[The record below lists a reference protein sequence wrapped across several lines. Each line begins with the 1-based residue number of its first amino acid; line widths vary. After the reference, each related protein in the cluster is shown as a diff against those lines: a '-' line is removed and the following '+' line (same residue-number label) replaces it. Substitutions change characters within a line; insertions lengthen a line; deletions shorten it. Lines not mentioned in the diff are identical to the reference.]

1 MNMSTPS
8 FAVEQTS
15 PNRSARQA
23 DVFQRLITL
32 TLERG
37 FAGYTL
43 EQAAI
48 VLRCS
53 KSTIYA
59 LAGSREQLI
68 RAVVVAFFRGAAE
81 RVEERVALEPDPV
94 RRVQTYLMAVA
105 DELRPASA
113 QFMDDVAGFA
123 PAREIYERIAAAIA
137 TEATARNTAI
147 AAERVRQL
155 ILDGIAN
162 DAFRD
167 VPTAFIAEVVS
178 SVMVRIQQREVS
190 KNTGLSDAEAYA
202 DLANLIVNGI
212 IKPGWRQ
219 RAAQLFGTLTIKA
232 SP

>member
-1 MNMSTPS
+1 MSTPS
-8 FAVEQTS
+8 FAVEQRHRERS
-15 PNRSARQA
+15 PRQA
-23 DVFQRLITL
+23 DVFERLIAL

-37 FAGYTL
+37 FASYTL

-68 RAVVVAFFRGAAE
+68 RAVVVEFFRGAAE
-81 RVEERVALEPDPV
+81 RVEQRVAAEPDPV
-94 RRVQTYLMAVA
+94 RRIQVYLMAVA

-113 QFMDDVAGFA
+113 QFIDDVAAFA
-123 PAREIYERIAAAIA
+123 PAREIYER
-137 TEATARNTAI
+137 NTAI
-147 AAERVRQL
+147 AAERVKQL

-219 RAAQLFGTLTIKA
+219 RAAQLFGTRTIKA

>member
-1 MNMSTPS
+1 VSVSTPS
-8 FAVEQTS
+8 FAVEQSS
-15 PNRSARQA
+15 PTRSARQSE
-23 DVFQRLITL
+23 VFQRLIAL

-68 RAVVVAFFRGAAE
+68 RAVVVAFFRHAAE
-81 RVEERVALEPDPV
+81 RVEERVAAEADPV
-94 RRVQTYLMAVA
+94 RRIQVYLMAVA

-123 PAREIYERIAAAIA
+123 PAREIYE
-137 TEATARNTAI
+137 RNTAI

-219 RAAQLFGTLTIKA
+219 RAAQLFGTRTIKA

>member
-1 MNMSTPS
+1 MPSPS

-15 PNRSARQA
+15 PARSARQA
-23 DVFQRLITL
+23 DVFQRLIAL
-32 TLERG
+32 TLDRG

-68 RAVVVAFFRGAAE
+68 RAVVVAFFRSAAE
-81 RVEERVALEPDPV
+81 HVEERVAAETDPV
-94 RRVQTYLMAVA
+94 RRIQVYLMAVA

-123 PAREIYERIAAAIA
+123 PAREIYER
-137 TEATARNTAI
+137 NTAI
-147 AAERVRQL
+147 AAERVKQL

-178 SVMVRIQQREVS
+178 STMVRIQQREVS

-219 RAAQLFGTLTIKA
+219 RAAQLFGTRTSKA

>member
-1 MNMSTPS
+1 
-8 FAVEQTS
+8 
-15 PNRSARQA
+15 
-23 DVFQRLITL
+23 
-32 TLERG
+32 
-37 FAGYTL
+37 
-43 EQAAI
+43 
-48 VLRCS
+48 
-53 KSTIYA
+53 
-59 LAGSREQLI
+59 
-68 RAVVVAFFRGAAE
+68 
-81 RVEERVALEPDPV
+81 
-94 RRVQTYLMAVA
+94 MAVA

-123 PAREIYERIAAAIA
+123 PAREIYE
-137 TEATARNTAI
+137 RNTAI

-212 IKPGWRQ
+212 IKPGWRATGGSTLRHPHDQ
-219 RAAQLFGTLTIKA
+219 GVALTAAAAQGGRTDAAAAPLQLERQVEHQA
-232 SP
+232 RS

>member
-1 MNMSTPS
+1 MSTPS
-8 FAVEQTS
+8 FAVEQSS
-15 PNRSARQA
+15 PVRSARQA
-23 DVFQRLITL
+23 EVFQRLIAL

-48 VLRCS
+48 ALRCS

-81 RVEERVALEPDPV
+81 RVEERVAAEADPV
-94 RRVQTYLMAVA
+94 RRIQVYLMAVA

-123 PAREIYERIAAAIA
+123 PAREIYER
-137 TEATARNTAI
+137 NTAI
-147 AAERVRQL
+147 AAERVKQL
-155 ILDGIAN
+155 ILDGIAH

-190 KNTGLSDAEAYA
+190 KSTGLSDAEAYA

-219 RAAQLFGTLTIKA
+219 RGAQLFGTRTIKA

>member
-1 MNMSTPS
+1 MSVSTPS
-8 FAVEQTS
+8 FAVEQSS
-15 PNRSARQA
+15 PTRSARQSE
-23 DVFQRLITL
+23 VFQRLIAL

-68 RAVVVAFFRGAAE
+68 RAVVVAFFRHAAE
-81 RVEERVALEPDPV
+81 RVEERVAAEADPV
-94 RRVQTYLMAVA
+94 RRIQVYLMAVA

-123 PAREIYERIAAAIA
+123 PAREIYE
-137 TEATARNTAI
+137 RNTAI

-219 RAAQLFGTLTIKA
+219 RAAQLFGTRTIKA

>member
-1 MNMSTPS
+1 MATPS
-8 FAVEQTS
+8 FAVEQAS
-15 PNRSARQA
+15 PIRSPRQT
-23 DVFQRLITL
+23 DLFQRLIAL
-32 TLERG
+32 TLDRG

-48 VLRCS
+48 ALRCS

-68 RAVVVAFFRGAAE
+68 RAVVVAFFRDATE
-81 RVEERVALEPDPV
+81 RVEERVAAESDPV
-94 RRVQTYLMAVA
+94 KRIQTYLLAVS

-113 QFMDDVAGFA
+113 QFMDDVAGFP
-123 PAREIYERIAAAIA
+123 PAREIYE
-137 TEATARNTAI
+137 RNTAI

-155 ILDGIAN
+155 IVDGIADN
-162 DAFRD
+162 AFRD

-178 SVMVRIQQREVS
+178 STMVRIQQREVA

-219 RAAQLFGTLTIKA
+219 RAAQLLGTRRITA

>member
-1 MNMSTPS
+1 MPSPS

-15 PNRSARQA
+15 PARSARQA
-23 DVFQRLITL
+23 DVFQRLIAL
-32 TLERG
+32 TLDRG

-68 RAVVVAFFRGAAE
+68 RAVVVAFFRSAAE
-81 RVEERVALEPDPV
+81 HVEERVAAETDPV
-94 RRVQTYLMAVA
+94 RRIQVYLMAVA

-123 PAREIYERIAAAIA
+123 PAREIYER
-137 TEATARNTAI
+137 NTAI
-147 AAERVRQL
+147 AAERVKQL

-178 SVMVRIQQREVS
+178 STMVRIQQREVS

-219 RAAQLFGTLTIKA
+219 RAAQLFGTRTIKA

>member
-1 MNMSTPS
+1 MSTTS
-8 FAVEQTS
+8 FAVEQSS
-15 PNRSARQA
+15 PVRSPRQA
-23 DVFQRLITL
+23 EVFQRLIAL

-48 VLRCS
+48 ALRCS

-81 RVEERVALEPDPV
+81 RVEERVAAEADPV
-94 RRVQTYLMAVA
+94 RRIQVYLMAVA

-113 QFMDDVAGFA
+113 QFMDDVAGFP
-123 PAREIYERIAAAIA
+123 PAREIYE
-137 TEATARNTAI
+137 RNTAI
-147 AAERVRQL
+147 AAERVTQL
-155 ILDGIAN
+155 ILDGIAH

-190 KNTGLSDAEAYA
+190 KSTGLSDAEAYA

-219 RAAQLFGTLTIKA
+219 RAAQLFGTRTIKA

>member
-1 MNMSTPS
+1 VSVSTPS
-8 FAVEQTS
+8 FAVEQSS
-15 PNRSARQA
+15 PTRSPRQTE
-23 DVFQRLITL
+23 VFQRLIAL

-48 VLRCS
+48 ALRCS

-81 RVEERVALEPDPV
+81 RVEERVAAETDPV
-94 RRVQTYLMAVA
+94 RRIQTYLLAVA

-113 QFMDDVAGFA
+113 QFMDDVAGFP
-123 PAREIYERIAAAIA
+123 PAREIYE
-137 TEATARNTAI
+137 RNTAI

-155 ILDGIAN
+155 IVDGIAH

-219 RAAQLFGTLTIKA
+219 RAAQLLGTRTIKA

>member
-1 MNMSTPS
+1 MSTPS
-8 FAVEQTS
+8 FAVEQAS
-15 PNRSARQA
+15 PTRSARQA
-23 DVFQRLITL
+23 EVFQRLVAL

-68 RAVVVAFFRGAAE
+68 RAVVVAFFRSAAE
-81 RVEERVALEPDPV
+81 HVEERVAAETDPV
-94 RRVQTYLMAVA
+94 RRIQVYLMAVA

-123 PAREIYERIAAAIA
+123 PAREIYER
-137 TEATARNTAI
+137 NTAI
-147 AAERVRQL
+147 AAERVKQL
-155 ILDGIAN
+155 IVDGIAN

-178 SVMVRIQQREVS
+178 SVMVRIQRREVS

-219 RAAQLFGTLTIKA
+219 RAAQLFGTRTIKA

>member
-1 MNMSTPS
+1 MSTPS
-8 FAVEQTS
+8 FAVEQAS
-15 PNRSARQA
+15 PHRSARQA
-23 DVFQRLITL
+23 DVFRRLVAL

-43 EQAAI
+43 EEAAI
-48 VLRCS
+48 ALRCS

-68 RAVVVAFFRGAAE
+68 RAVVVAFFRDAAG
-81 RVEERVALEPDPV
+81 RVEERVAAEHDPV
-94 RRVQTYLMAVA
+94 RRIQVYLLAVA

-113 QFMDDVAGFA
+113 QFMEDVAGFA
-123 PAREIYERIAAAIA
+123 PAREIYER
-137 TEATARNTAI
+137 NTAI
-147 AAERVRQL
+147 ASERVRQL
-155 ILDGIAN
+155 TLDGIAN

-167 VPTAFIAEVVS
+167 VPAAFIAEVVS
-178 SVMVRIQQREVS
+178 SVMVRIQRREVS

-219 RAAQLFGTLTIKA
+219 RAAQLFGTRTIKA

>member
-1 MNMSTPS
+1 MPTPS
-8 FAVEQTS
+8 FAVEQSS
-15 PNRSARQA
+15 PVRSARQTE
-23 DVFQRLITL
+23 VFQRLIAL
-32 TLERG
+32 TLDRG

-48 VLRCS
+48 ALRCS

-81 RVEERVALEPDPV
+81 RVEERVAAETDPV
-94 RRVQTYLMAVA
+94 RRIQVYLLAVA

-113 QFMDDVAGFA
+113 QFMDDVAAFA
-123 PAREIYERIAAAIA
+123 PAREIYE
-137 TEATARNTAI
+137 RNTAI

-155 ILDGIAN
+155 IVDGIAD

-178 SVMVRIQQREVS
+178 SVMVRIQQREVA
-190 KNTGLSDAEAYA
+190 KNTGLTDAEAYA

-219 RAAQLFGTLTIKA
+219 RAVQLLGTRTIKA

>member
-1 MNMSTPS
+1 MSTPS
-8 FAVEQTS
+8 FAVEQAS
-15 PNRSARQA
+15 PVRSARQA
-23 DVFQRLITL
+23 DVFQRLIAL

-68 RAVVVAFFRGAAE
+68 RAVVVAFFRDAAGH
-81 RVEERVALEPDPV
+81 VEERVAAETDPV
-94 RRVQTYLMAVA
+94 RRIQVYLMAVA

-123 PAREIYERIAAAIA
+123 PAREIYER
-137 TEATARNTAI
+137 NTAI
-147 AAERVRQL
+147 AAERVKQL
-155 ILDGIAN
+155 ILDGIAS

-178 SVMVRIQQREVS
+178 SVMVRIQQREVA
-190 KNTGLSDAEAYA
+190 KNTGLTDAEAYA

-219 RAAQLFGTLTIKA
+219 RAAQLFGTRTIKA

>member
-1 MNMSTPS
+1 MSTPS
-8 FAVEQTS
+8 FAVEQSS
-15 PNRSARQA
+15 PTRSARQA
-23 DVFQRLITL
+23 DVFQRLIAL

-81 RVEERVALEPDPV
+81 RVEEKVAAEPDPV
-94 RRVQTYLMAVA
+94 RRIQVYLMAVA

-123 PAREIYERIAAAIA
+123 PAREIYER
-137 TEATARNTAI
+137 NTAI
-147 AAERVRQL
+147 AAERVKQL
-155 ILDGIAN
+155 ILDGIEN

-178 SVMVRIQQREVS
+178 SVMVRIQRREVS

-219 RAAQLFGTLTIKA
+219 RAAQLFGTRTIKA

>member
-1 MNMSTPS
+1 MSTPS

-15 PNRSARQA
+15 PTRSARQA
-23 DVFQRLITL
+23 DVFQRLIAL

-81 RVEERVALEPDPV
+81 RVEERVAAEADPV
-94 RRVQTYLMAVA
+94 RRIQVYLMAVA

-123 PAREIYERIAAAIA
+123 PAREIYER
-137 TEATARNTAI
+137 NTAI
-147 AAERVRQL
+147 AAERVKQL

-167 VPTAFIAEVVS
+167 VQTAFIAEVVS
-178 SVMVRIQQREVS
+178 STMVRIQQREVS

-219 RAAQLFGTLTIKA
+219 RAAQLFGTRTIKA

>member
-1 MNMSTPS
+1 MSTPS
-8 FAVEQTS
+8 FAVEQASLT
-15 PNRSARQA
+15 RSARQA
-23 DVFQRLITL
+23 DVFQRLIAL

-68 RAVVVAFFRGAAE
+68 RAVVVAFFRNAAE
-81 RVEERVALEPDPV
+81 RVEERVAAEADPV
-94 RRVQTYLMAVA
+94 RRIQVYLMAVA

-123 PAREIYERIAAAIA
+123 PAREIYER
-137 TEATARNTAI
+137 NTAI
-147 AAERVRQL
+147 AAERVKQL
-155 ILDGIAN
+155 IGDGIAN

-178 SVMVRIQQREVS
+178 SVMVRIQRREVS

-219 RAAQLFGTLTIKA
+219 RAAQLFGTRTIKA

>member
-1 MNMSTPS
+1 MSTPS
-8 FAVEQTS
+8 FAVEQAS
-15 PNRSARQA
+15 PTRSARQA
-23 DVFQRLITL
+23 DVFQRLIAL

-68 RAVVVAFFRGAAE
+68 RAVVVAFFRNAAE
-81 RVEERVALEPDPV
+81 RVEERVAAEADPV
-94 RRVQTYLMAVA
+94 RRIQVYLMAVA

-123 PAREIYERIAAAIA
+123 PAREIYER
-137 TEATARNTAI
+137 NTAI
-147 AAERVRQL
+147 AAERVKQL
-155 ILDGIAN
+155 IGDGIAN

-178 SVMVRIQQREVS
+178 SVMVRIQRREVS

-219 RAAQLFGTLTIKA
+219 RAAQLFGTRTIKA

>member
-1 MNMSTPS
+1 MPAVADIPS
-8 FAVEQTS
+8 FAVEQAS
-15 PNRSARQA
+15 PNLSARQA
-23 DVFQRLITL
+23 DVFERLIVL
-32 TLERG
+32 ALEHG
-37 FAGYTL
+37 FAGYTM

-48 VLRCS
+48 ALRCS

-68 RAVVVAFFRGAAE
+68 RAVVVAFFREAAE
-81 RVEERVALEPDPV
+81 RVEKRLALETDPV
-94 RRVQTYLMAVA
+94 RRIQVYLLAVA

-113 QFMDDVAGFA
+113 QFMDDVAGFP
-123 PAREIYERIAAAIA
+123 PAREIYER
-137 TEATARNTAI
+137 NTAI
-147 AAERVRQL
+147 ASERVRQL
-155 ILDGIAN
+155 IVDGIAD

-178 SVMVRIQQREVS
+178 SVMVRIQQREVA

-202 DLANLIVNGI
+202 DLANLVVSGI

-219 RAAQLFGTLTIKA
+219 RAAQLLGTRTMRA